1 MHQIKKKNKKYEL
14 NINTLL
20 LFLIPLA
27 FVGVTAAKYIQEKN
41 LEIIYEAK
49 AFYFESDAL
58 KDNMD
63 PRVYTYEKGN
73 TTITLKL
80 KNNIDE
86 LRISDVDITYS
97 VEITDVNGNKV
108 NDKNGKEISKVTG
121 KLTKGAIDTENI
133 SFTNLKSGTYIV
145 TAKSTKPYIRT
156 LTGTFL
162 IEDEDI
168 DIEYYAN
175 DSINNPIVQ
184 LTVASTDYDGKIKI
198 TWPENIAPDN
208 TDKIW
213 PNIEAGYNGG
223 SAIIEYTSN
232 SEIVF
237 KFFKKHSSS
246 VYSKED
252 FKVERSE

>member
-1 MHQIKKKNKKYEL
+1 MHQTNKKNKKFEL
-14 NINTLL
+14 NFNTFL

-41 LEIIYEAK
+41 LEILYEAK

-58 KDNMD
+58 KDNTD

-73 TTITLKL
+73 TTISLIL
-80 KNNIDE
+80 KNNADE

-108 NDKNGKEISKVTG
+108 KDKNGKEVQNVTG
-121 KLTKGAIDTENI
+121 KLTKGTADTETVN
-133 SFTNLKSGTYIV
+133 FTNLNSGTYVV

-162 IEDEDI
+162 IEDKDNY
-168 DIEYYAN
+168 IEYYAN
-175 DSINNPIVQ
+175 DSKNNPIVQ
-184 LTVASTDYDGKIKI
+184 LTVLASDYNGKIKI
-198 TWPENIAPDN
+198 TWPQNVAPDN
-208 TDKIW
+208 NHDIW
-213 PNIEAGYNGG
+213 PNVETGYNGG
-223 SAIIEYTSN
+223 SAIIEYTAN
-232 SEIVF
+232 SEYVF
-237 KFFKKHSSS
+237 KFFKKHSNL

-252 FKVERSE
+252 FNVERSE